1 MNSTCHPGMKFS
13 HLFTSHHA
21 RVPSCAQERHN
32 PSSDL
37 QSKKSFLV
45 SCLTASHLFSKN
57 NPDQNKWLISSTG
70 SETWFIF
77 ITSEELKTACV
88 ISRDTYQ
95 HKAWRLRKAS
105 HVWMGGEEICYYGVL
120 NTPGLR
126 GQRHSIHQPG
136 AEDLSFTVNLLNYGI
151 IASVKIVAYKLETL
165 TFTWPL
171 FTATG
176 QTALHVLPFGSVNW
190 QKNLLKKSLQ
200 KSRGLSGHWGRH
212 IS

>member
-1 MNSTCHPGMKFS
+1 MNSTCHPGMKFF

-77 ITSEELKTACV
+77 ITSEGLKKARV
-88 ISRDTYQ
+88 IPRDTYQ

-151 IASVKIVAYKLETL
+151 SQDSCLQAFERHSPSHGPFLLPLARQRFMYCHLVLWIDRK
-165 TFTWPL
+165 TF
-171 FTATG
+171 
-176 QTALHVLPFGSVNW
+176 
-190 QKNLLKKSLQ
+190 
-200 KSRGLSGHWGRH
+200 
-212 IS
+212 